1 MTPPTA
7 PDQRRGIV
15 ARPSGA
21 ASPPY
26 SAPPESTGPG
36 LNLCGRAGVFLA
48 VMLMKM
54 QSRR

>member
-7 PDQRRGIV
+7 PTSAGTIL

-26 SAPPESTGPG
+26 SAPPESSGPG
-36 LNLCGRAGVFLA
+36 LNLCGPAGVFLA